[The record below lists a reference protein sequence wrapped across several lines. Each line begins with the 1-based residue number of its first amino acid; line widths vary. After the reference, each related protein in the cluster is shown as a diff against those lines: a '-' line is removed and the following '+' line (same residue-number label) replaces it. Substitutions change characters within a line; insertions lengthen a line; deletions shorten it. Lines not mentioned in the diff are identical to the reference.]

1 MPKEK
6 KKNTVAICEELAAP
20 VAREM
25 GLELWDVRFEKEG
38 SGWYLRYFLDKE
50 GGVTI
55 DDCERFSRAVDPL
68 LDQADPIE
76 QSYCLEVSSP
86 GVERE
91 LVKPAHFAR
100 YLGSPVRL
108 RLIRPVDGVREFEG
122 ILTGYENDTV
132 TLDLGEEMEMQAARS
147 ETAYV
152 RLIDDYSYGGEEQ

>member
-76 QSYCLEVSSP
+76 QSYCLEVSSA
-86 GVERE
+86 GIERE
-91 LVKPAHFAR
+91 LTKDWHFDACK
-100 YLGSPVRL
+100 GQQIVV
-108 RLIRPVDGVREFEG
+108 RLIRPYNGRKDFTGVLSNMEDSTVYLSAEDGEYAFRLSDVA
-122 ILTGYENDTV
+122 V
-132 TLDLGEEMEMQAARS
+132 
-147 ETAYV
+147 V
-152 RLIDDYSYGGEEQ
+152 RLFAAF

>member
-55 DDCERFSRAVDPL
+55 DDCERFPGRWTRCWTRRTPLSRAIVWRYPPL
-68 LDQADPIE
+68 E
-76 QSYCLEVSSP
+76 WN
-86 GVERE
+86 
-91 LVKPAHFAR
+91 
-100 YLGSPVRL
+100 GSW
-108 RLIRPVDGVREFEG
+108 
-122 ILTGYENDTV
+122 
-132 TLDLGEEMEMQAARS
+132 
-147 ETAYV
+147 
-152 RLIDDYSYGGEEQ
+152 